1 MSAEALATEWP
12 AVDETPP
19 APADTNG
26 ILARLAEVIF
36 DVSKPPP
43 DEPVVF
49 SIADVE
55 ICHPGNITVIEAHLK
70 AGKSAFVSA
79 GIASIFAPEGVDCLG
94 WRSDAN
100 PRDGAV
106 LHFDTEQSRGD
117 RHRLVARALTRAG
130 RSTQPVCLKSY
141 CLTGWDCAD
150 MQAAVEAAVAGAVA
164 KLGGVHSLWLDGAAD
179 LVQSPNDEQE
189 AFAFVRWLQSLAI
202 AHACPVIVVLHL
214 NPGDTGKSRGHLG
227 SELNRK
233 AEAVLRLTK
242 DANEISTVA
251 TQWTRHAPIL
261 KRNAPCFA
269 WSDEKGCHM
278 AAASAGDSKDASELA
293 EARKIIAAVW
303 RDDRQAVRKYQELV
317 QAVVHYL
324 EKSEATAKRKIGFM
338 QKMILLKKAPGGA
351 GYVLT
356 AEGSKCCEPDEAA

>member
-1 MSAEALATEWP
+1 MSAAALATDWP
-12 AVDETPP
+12 AIDETPL
-19 APADTNG
+19 APAETSG
-26 ILARLAEVIF
+26 ILARLAEVVF
-36 DVSKPPP
+36 DASKPPP

-49 SIADVE
+49 SIAGVE

-79 GIASIFAPEGVDCLG
+79 GIASIFAPAGVDCLG

-106 LHFDTEQSRGD
+106 LHLDTEQSRGD
-117 RHRLVARALTRAG
+117 HHRLVARALTRAG
-130 RSTQPVCLKSY
+130 RSSKPECLTSY
-141 CLTGWDCAD
+141 CLTGWGCAD
-150 MQAAVEAAVAGAVA
+150 MQAAVESAIAQAVA
-164 KLGGVHSLWLDGAAD
+164 KFGGVHSLWLDGAAD
-179 LVQSPNDEQE
+179 LVQSPNDERE

-202 AHACPVIVVLHL
+202 AHRCPVIVVLHL
-214 NPGDTGKSRGHLG
+214 NPGDAGKSRGHLG

-242 DANEISTVA
+242 DANDLSSVT

-269 WSDEKGCHM
+269 WSDENGRHM
-278 AAASAGDSKDASELA
+278 TVASAGDTKDASELA
-293 EARKIIAAVW
+293 EVGKIIAAVW
-303 RDDRQAVRKYQELV
+303 RDDRKAVRKHHELV
-317 QAVVHYL
+317 QAVAHHL
-324 EKSEATAKRKIGFM
+324 EKSDATAKRKIGFM
-338 QKMILLKKAPGGA
+338 QRMNLVKKAGGGV

-356 AEGSKCCEPDEAA
+356 AEGSQYCEPDEAA

>member
-1 MSAEALATEWP
+1 MSTATLAREWP
-12 AVDETPP
+12 AIDETPL
-19 APADTNG
+19 ALADTNG
-26 ILARLAEVIF
+26 ILARLAEVVF
-36 DVSKPPP
+36 DASNPPP
-43 DEPVVF
+43 EEPVVF
-49 SIADVE
+49 SIAGVE
-55 ICHPGNITVIEAHLK
+55 ISHPGNITVIEAHLK
-70 AGKSAFVSA
+70 AGKSALVSA

-100 PRDGAV
+100 PRESAV

-117 RHRLVARALTRAG
+117 HHRLVARALTRAR
-130 RSTQPVCLKSY
+130 RSTQPRCLTSY
-141 CLTGWDCAD
+141 CLTGWGYAE

-164 KLGGVHSLWLDGAAD
+164 KFGGVHSLWLDGAAD
-179 LVQSPNDEQE
+179 LVQSPNDERE

-242 DANEISTVA
+242 DANEISTVT

-278 AAASAGDSKDASELA
+278 AVASAGDTKDASELA
-293 EARKIIAAVW
+293 EVGKIVAAIWSGDRKAV
-303 RDDRQAVRKYQELV
+303 KKHQELV
-317 QAVVHYL
+317 QTAAHCL
-324 EKSEATAKRKIGFM
+324 EKSEATAKRKIRFM
-338 QKMILLKKAPGGA
+338 QKMNLVKKAPGGV